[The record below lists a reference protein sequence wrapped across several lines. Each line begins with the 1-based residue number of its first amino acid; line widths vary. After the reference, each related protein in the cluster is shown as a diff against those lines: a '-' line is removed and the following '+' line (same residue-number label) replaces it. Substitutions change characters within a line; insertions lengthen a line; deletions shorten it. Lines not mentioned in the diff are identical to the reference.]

1 MIIMIDR
8 EAYIAQGLIR
18 HIEEFEKNHP
28 NLEWFALVIQGSQN
42 YGLDIYTKEYKS
54 DIDTKMLVIP
64 SLEDIVYNKKPIST
78 TYILPNNEHT
88 DIKDIRLYF
97 DNFKKQN
104 INFVEILFS
113 NYYIINSKYQD
124 LWDELIKNRENIA
137 HYNYNQTLRCIA
149 GMSMEKKKALCH
161 PYPTIKEKIDKYGY
175 DGKQLHHIIRMNDFI
190 YAYTHNKLY
199 KECLTY
205 LPHKELMME
214 AKLNKFSLEKA
225 LELAEFFD
233 NQTKEMKDFYL
244 KEPEEINQDALNT
257 LNKVQY
263 EVIKRKIKT
272 DIIQEEIDRNEK

>member
-1 MIIMIDR
+1 MNRKEFIKS
-8 EAYIAQGLIR
+8 GLYL
-18 HIEEFEKNHP
+18 HLHTFEKNHP
-28 NLEWFALVIQGSQN
+28 NLEWFVLVIQGSQN
-42 YGLDIYTKEYKS
+42 YGLDIYTEEYKS

-113 NYYIINSKYQD
+113 NYYIINPKYQD

-149 GMSMEKKKALCH
+149 RMSMEKKKALCH

>member
-1 MIIMIDR
+1 MNR
-8 EAYIAQGLIR
+8 
-18 HIEEFEKNHP
+18 EEFIKKGLYLHLHTFKRNYP
-28 NLEWFALVIQGSQN
+28 NLEWFVLVIQGSQN
-42 YGLDIYTKEYKS
+42 YGLDIYTEEYKS

-113 NYYIINSKYQD
+113 NYYIINLKYQD

-272 DIIQEEIDRNEK
+272 NIIQEEIGRNEK

>member
-1 MIIMIDR
+1 MNR
-8 EAYIAQGLIR
+8 
-18 HIEEFEKNHP
+18 EEFIKKGLYLHLHTFKRNYP
-28 NLEWFALVIQGSQN
+28 NLEWFVLVIQGSQN
-42 YGLDIYTKEYKS
+42 YGLDIYTEEYKS

-113 NYYIINSKYQD
+113 NYYIINPKYQD
-124 LWDELIKNRENIA
+124 LWDGLIKNRENIA

-272 DIIQEEIDRNEK
+272 DIIQEEIGRNEK

>member
-8 EAYIAQGLIR
+8 EAYIAQGLMR
-18 HIEEFEKNHP
+18 HIEEFEKCYP
-28 NLEWFALVIQGSQN
+28 NLEMFVLVLQGSQN
-42 YGLDIYTKEYKS
+42 YGLDLYTDEYKS
-54 DIDTKMLVIP
+54 DIDTKVLVIP
-64 SLEDIVYNKKPIST
+64 SLEDVVMNKKPIST
-78 TYILPNNEHT
+78 THVLSNNEHL

-104 INFVEILFS
+104 INFIEILFS
-113 NYYIINSKYQD
+113 PYYIVNPKYRD
-124 LWDELIKNRENIA
+124 LWEELVVDRELIA

-149 GMSMEKKKALCH
+149 GMSIEKKKALCH

-244 KEPEEINQDALNT
+244 KEPEEINQDALNA

-272 DIIQEEIDRNEK
+272 DIIQEEIGKNEK

>member
-1 MIIMIDR
+1 MNR
-8 EAYIAQGLIR
+8 
-18 HIEEFEKNHP
+18 EEFIKKGLYLHLYTFKRNYP
-28 NLEWFALVIQGSQN
+28 NLEWFVLVIQGSQN
-42 YGLDIYTKEYKS
+42 YGLDIYTEEYKS

-113 NYYIINSKYQD
+113 NYYIINPKYQD

-272 DIIQEEIDRNEK
+272 DIIQEEIGRNEK

>member
-1 MIIMIDR
+1 MNRKEFIKS
-8 EAYIAQGLIR
+8 GLYL
-18 HIEEFEKNHP
+18 HLHTFEKNHP

-42 YGLDIYTKEYKS
+42 YGLDIYTEEYKS

-113 NYYIINSKYQD
+113 NYYIINPKYQD

-214 AKLNKFSLEKA
+214 AKLNKFSLEEA

-244 KEPEEINQDALNT
+244 KESEDINQDALNT

-272 DIIQEEIDRNEK
+272 DIIQEEMGKNEK

>member
-18 HIEEFEKNHP
+18 HIEEFEKCYP

-42 YGLDIYTKEYKS
+42 YGLDIYTEEYKS

-257 LNKVQY
+257 LNKVQS

-272 DIIQEEIDRNEK
+272 DIIQEEIGKNEK

>member
-1 MIIMIDR
+1 MNR
-8 EAYIAQGLIR
+8 
-18 HIEEFEKNHP
+18 EEFIKKGLYLHLHTFKRNYP
-28 NLEWFALVIQGSQN
+28 NLEWFVLVIQGSQN
-42 YGLDIYTKEYKS
+42 YGLDIYTEEYKS

-113 NYYIINSKYQD
+113 NYYIINPKYQD

-272 DIIQEEIDRNEK
+272 NIIQEEIGRNEK

>member
-8 EAYIAQGLIR
+8 EAYIVQGLIR
-18 HIEEFEKNHP
+18 HIEEFEKCYP

-42 YGLDIYTKEYKS
+42 YGLDIYTEEYKS

-113 NYYIINSKYQD
+113 NYYIINPKYQD

-214 AKLNKFSLEKA
+214 AKLNKFSLEEA

-272 DIIQEEIDRNEK
+272 DIIQEEIGKNEK

>member
-18 HIEEFEKNHP
+18 HIEEFEKCYP

-42 YGLDIYTKEYKS
+42 YGLDIYTEEYKS

>member
-18 HIEEFEKNHP
+18 HIEEFEKCYP

-42 YGLDIYTKEYKS
+42 YGLDIYTEEYKS

-113 NYYIINSKYQD
+113 NYYIINPKYQD

-161 PYPTIKEKIDKYGY
+161 PYPTIKEKINKYGY

-214 AKLNKFSLEKA
+214 AKLNKFSLEEA

-233 NQTKEMKDFYL
+233 NQTKEMKNFYL
-244 KEPEEINQDALNT
+244 KEPEDINQDALNA

-272 DIIQEEIDRNEK
+272 DIIQEEMGKSEK

>member
-8 EAYIAQGLIR
+8 EVYIAQGLIR
-18 HIEEFEKNHP
+18 HIEEFEKNYP

-42 YGLDIYTKEYKS
+42 YELDIYTEEYKS

-113 NYYIINSKYQD
+113 NYYIVNPKYQD

-272 DIIQEEIDRNEK
+272 DIIQEEIGKNEK

>member
-1 MIIMIDR
+1 MNR
-8 EAYIAQGLIR
+8 
-18 HIEEFEKNHP
+18 EEFIKKGLYLHLHTFKRNYP
-28 NLEWFALVIQGSQN
+28 NLEWFVLVIQGSQN
-42 YGLDIYTKEYKS
+42 YGLDIYTEEYKS

-113 NYYIINSKYQD
+113 NYYIINPKYQD

-272 DIIQEEIDRNEK
+272 DIIQEEIGKNEK

>member
-8 EAYIAQGLIR
+8 ETYIVQGLMR
-18 HIEEFEKNHP
+18 HIEEFEKCYP
-28 NLEWFALVIQGSQN
+28 NLEMFVLVLQGSQN
-42 YGLDIYTKEYKS
+42 YGLDLYTDEYKS
-54 DIDTKMLVIP
+54 DIDTKVLVIP
-64 SLEDIVYNKKPIST
+64 SLEDVVMNKKPIST
-78 TYILPNNEHT
+78 THVLSNNEHL

-104 INFVEILFS
+104 INFIEILFS
-113 NYYIINSKYQD
+113 PYYIVNPKYRD
-124 LWDELIKNRENIA
+124 LWEELVVDREFIA
-137 HYNYNQTLRCIA
+137 HYNTNQALRCMS

-214 AKLNKFSLEKA
+214 AKLNKFSLEEA

-263 EVIKRKIKT
+263 KVIKRKIKT
-272 DIIQEEIDRNEK
+272 DIIQEEIDKNEK

>member
-8 EAYIAQGLIR
+8 ETYIAQGLMR
-18 HIEEFEKNHP
+18 HIEEFEKCYP

-42 YGLDIYTKEYKS
+42 YGLDIYTEEYKS

-104 INFVEILFS
+104 INFVKILFS
-113 NYYIINSKYQD
+113 NYYIINPKYQD

-214 AKLNKFSLEKA
+214 AKLNKFSLEEA

-244 KEPEEINQDALNT
+244 KESEEINQDALNA

-272 DIIQEEIDRNEK
+272 DIIQEGMGKNEK

>member
-18 HIEEFEKNHP
+18 HLEEFEKCYP

-42 YGLDIYTKEYKS
+42 YGLDIYTEEYKS

-113 NYYIINSKYQD
+113 NYYIINPKYQD

-205 LPHKELMME
+205 LPHKELMMK
-214 AKLNKFSLEKA
+214 AKLNKFSLEEA

-272 DIIQEEIDRNEK
+272 DIIQEEIDKDEK

>member
-1 MIIMIDR
+1 MNR
-8 EAYIAQGLIR
+8 
-18 HIEEFEKNHP
+18 EEFIKKGLYLHLHTFKRNYP
-28 NLEWFALVIQGSQN
+28 NLEWFVLVIQGSQN
-42 YGLDIYTKEYKS
+42 YGLDIYTEEYKS

-88 DIKDIRLYF
+88 DIKDIRLHF

-113 NYYIINSKYQD
+113 NYYIINPKYQD

-272 DIIQEEIDRNEK
+272 DIIQEEIGRNEK

>member
-1 MIIMIDR
+1 MNR
-8 EAYIAQGLIR
+8 
-18 HIEEFEKNHP
+18 EEFIKKGLYLHLHTFKRNYP
-28 NLEWFALVIQGSQN
+28 NLEWFVLVIQGSQN
-42 YGLDIYTKEYKS
+42 YGLDIYTEEYKS

-113 NYYIINSKYQD
+113 NYYIINPKYQD

-190 YAYTHNKLY
+190 YAYTRNKLY

-272 DIIQEEIDRNEK
+272 DIIQEEIGRNEK

>member
-1 MIIMIDR
+1 MNR
-8 EAYIAQGLIR
+8 EEFIKSGLYL
-18 HIEEFEKNHP
+18 HLYTFEKNHP

-42 YGLDIYTKEYKS
+42 YGLDIYTEEYKS

-113 NYYIINSKYQD
+113 NYYIINPKYQD

>member
-1 MIIMIDR
+1 MNR
-8 EAYIAQGLIR
+8 EKFIKSGLYL
-18 HIEEFEKNHP
+18 HLHTFEKNHP

-42 YGLDIYTKEYKS
+42 YGLDIYTEEYKS

-113 NYYIINSKYQD
+113 NYYIINPKYQD
-124 LWDELIKNRENIA
+124 LWNELIKNRENIA

-214 AKLNKFSLEKA
+214 AKLNRFSLEKA

-244 KEPEEINQDALNT
+244 KEPEDINQDALNV

-263 EVIKRKIKT
+263 ETIKRKIKT
-272 DIIQEEIDRNEK
+272 DIIQEEMGKNEK